1 MKIIFKDDNGTII
14 REEILSFADVV
25 SMETDVISIVDWI
38 SNAFR
43 EKIRRQKDLIV
54 EHSGRG
60 SRMTD
65 IPTKDEIILD
75 LKTNNSPLVKN
86 AKDKQK
92 EQEERE

>member
-1 MKIIFKDDNGTII
+1 MKIIFKDDKGVII
-14 REEILSFADVV
+14 KEEVLSSADVI

-43 EKIRRQKDLIV
+43 EKIRREKDLIV
-54 EHSGRG
+54 ELSGRG

-75 LKTNNSPLVKN
+75 LTTNNSPLYTT
-86 AKDKQK
+86 
-92 EQEERE
+92 